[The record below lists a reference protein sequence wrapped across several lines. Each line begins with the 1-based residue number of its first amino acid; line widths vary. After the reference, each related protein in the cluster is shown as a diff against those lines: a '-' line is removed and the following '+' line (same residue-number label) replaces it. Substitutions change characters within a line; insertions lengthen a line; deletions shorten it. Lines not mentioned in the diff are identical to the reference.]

1 MFRVLI
7 LFITSFLFSQ
17 SAFAL
22 CSQCKAVAE
31 QNDGGWAN
39 GLNSGIL
46 FLMIP
51 PYLLLIAI
59 VLLGFRGKIRAGIK
73 NFVNS

>member
-1 MFRVLI
+1 MVKR
-7 LFITSFLFSQ
+7 LFVFIVSIIFSQ

-22 CSQCKAVAE
+22 CSNCKAIAE
-31 QNDGGWAN
+31 QNDNGWAN

-51 PYLLLIAI
+51 PYLILIGI
-59 VLLGFRGKIRAGIK
+59 VLVGFKGKIRTGIK

>member
-1 MFRVLI
+1 MFKKVLI
-7 LFITSFLFSQ
+7 FFYGFFLTQ
-17 SAFAL
+17 PAFAM
-22 CSQCKAVAE
+22 CSQCKAIAE
-31 QNDGGWAN
+31 QNESGWAN

-51 PYLLLIAI
+51 PYLILIAFLI
-59 VLLGFRGKIRAGIK
+59 FGFKGKIRAGIK

>member
-1 MFRVLI
+1 MFKSLV

-17 SAFAL
+17 SALAM

-31 QNDGGWAN
+31 QNDEGWAN

>member
-1 MFRVLI
+1 MLKRQVII
-7 LFITSFLFSQ
+7 LLLFL
-17 SAFAL
+17 SANSTWAL
-22 CSQCKAVAE
+22 CSNCKAVAE

-39 GLNSGIL
+39 GLNTGIL

-51 PYLLLIAI
+51 PYLILIAI
-59 VLLGFRGKIRAGIK
+59 VVFGFKGKIIQGIK

>member
-1 MFRVLI
+1 MFRSLVLF
-7 LFITSFLFSQ
+7 LVGFLFSQ
-17 SAFAL
+17 SAFAM
-22 CSQCKAVAE
+22 CSQCKAIAE
-31 QNDGGWAN
+31 ENDGGWAN

-59 VLLGFRGKIRAGIK
+59 VLLGFKGKIRAGLK

>member
-1 MFRVLI
+1 MFKSLG

-17 SAFAL
+17 SALAM